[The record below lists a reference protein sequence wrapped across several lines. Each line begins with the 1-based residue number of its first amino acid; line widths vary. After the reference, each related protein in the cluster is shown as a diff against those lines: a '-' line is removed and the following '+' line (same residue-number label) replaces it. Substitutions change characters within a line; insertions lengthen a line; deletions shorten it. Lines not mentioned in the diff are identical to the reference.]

1 MLNIESVNHVGIR
14 VGDKARSVSF
24 YADLGFELLQDAG
37 FDKGHPVIMKHPS
50 GVVVNLLG
58 PANASDGTNILM
70 DVEEKHPGY
79 THIALTVSSL
89 DAARDFMKMKE
100 IEITGCPGPAK
111 VCSHACTAIDW
122 TIPVLVGI
130 FTAQTLQDD
139 HFMDIGAQRK
149 QSTPTGAADAEIY
162 RST

>member
-24 YADLGFELLQDAG
+24 YVDLGFELLQDAG

-89 DAARDFMKMKE
+89 DVARDFMKMKG
-100 IEITGCPGPAK
+100 IEITGSFSFGNM
-111 VCSHACTAIDW
+111 SAIFIRDPDRNV
-122 TIPVLVGI
+122 IELDAYGEV
-130 FTAQTLQDD
+130 
-139 HFMDIGAQRK
+139 DIEDPSGYSAH
-149 QSTPTGAADAEIY
+149 P
-162 RST
+162 

>member
-1 MLNIESVNHVGIR
+1 MLNIESVNHVGVR
-14 VGDKARSVSF
+14 VGDRARSVSF

-89 DAARDFMKMKE
+89 DVARDFMKMKG
-100 IEITGCPGPAK
+100 IEITGSFSFGNM
-111 VCSHACTAIDW
+111 SAIFIRDPDRNV
-122 TIPVLVGI
+122 IELDAYGEV
-130 FTAQTLQDD
+130 
-139 HFMDIGAQRK
+139 DIEDPSGYSAH
-149 QSTPTGAADAEIY
+149 P
-162 RST
+162 